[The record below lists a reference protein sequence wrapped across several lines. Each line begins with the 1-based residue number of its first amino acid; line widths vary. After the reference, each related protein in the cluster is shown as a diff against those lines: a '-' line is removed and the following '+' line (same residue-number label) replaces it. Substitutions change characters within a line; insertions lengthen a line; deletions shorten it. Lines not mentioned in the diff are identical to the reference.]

1 MIIPLLRNTVRI
13 LTISQSSCFFKKNHS
28 SNVLLLFLHFQSYIK
43 RGLFVFTF
51 GQDGAI
57 VDFVHVNNLV
67 EAHIL
72 AGKALMEANS
82 TAVSI

>member
-1 MIIPLLRNTVRI
+1 MFFLRK
-13 LTISQSSCFFKKNHS
+13 TIQ
-28 SNVLLLFLHFQSYIK
+28 VMLLFLHFQSYIE

-72 AGKALMEANS
+72 AGKNS
-82 TAVSI
+82 HGS

>member
-1 MIIPLLRNTVRI
+1 MEL
-13 LTISQSSCFFKKNHS
+13 S
-28 SNVLLLFLHFQSYIK
+28 LHFQSYIE
-43 RGLFVFTF
+43 RGLFAFTF

-72 AGKALMEANS
+72 AAKTLMEANS

>member
-1 MIIPLLRNTVRI
+1 LLN
-13 LTISQSSCFFKKNHS
+13 N
-28 SNVLLLFLHFQSYIK
+28 NVLLLFLHFQSYIE

-51 GQDGAI
+51 GQDGAV

-72 AGKALMEANS
+72 AGKVLMEANS

>member
-1 MIIPLLRNTVRI
+1 MERG
-13 LTISQSSCFFKKNHS
+13 FF
-28 SNVLLLFLHFQSYIK
+28 
-43 RGLFVFTF
+43 RFTY
-51 GQDGAI
+51 GQDDAV

-82 TAVSI
+82 IAVSNQKIQLAYNWLICI